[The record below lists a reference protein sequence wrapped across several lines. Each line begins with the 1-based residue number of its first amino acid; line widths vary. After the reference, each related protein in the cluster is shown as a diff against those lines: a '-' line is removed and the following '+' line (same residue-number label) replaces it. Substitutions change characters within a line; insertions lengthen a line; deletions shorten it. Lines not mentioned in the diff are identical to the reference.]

1 MNQINSFA
9 TEPLGLSSLCM
20 RSGKSHIGYSLLRD
34 AVRSGMD
41 FDVAYKKIFN
51 TEVPTKMFV
60 SFEYLNPEQERRIL
74 EMIPE
79 YVKSNTLNSAE
90 RSQKHEF

>member
-1 MNQINSFA
+1 MQRNYDNSVLRNRIIA
-9 TEPLGLSSLCM
+9 AKPLDLSSFCM

-51 TEVPTKMFV
+51 TESPTKMFV
-60 SFEYLNPEQERRIL
+60 TVEYLNPEQERRLL

-79 YVKSNTLNSAE
+79 LSEGIADEV
-90 RSQKHEF
+90 

>member
-1 MNQINSFA
+1 MQINYDNKVLLNRINHFTA
-9 TEPLGLSSLCM
+9 EPLDYGSLCM
-20 RSGKSHIGYSLLRD
+20 RRGKSNIGFSLLRD

-51 TEVPTKMFV
+51 TEAPTKMFV
-60 SFEYLNPEQERRIL
+60 SFEYLNPELEKRIL

-79 YVKSNTLNSAE
+79 CSESE
-90 RSQKHEF
+90 E

>member
-1 MNQINSFA
+1 MQRNYDNLVLLNRINHFTA
-9 TEPLGLSSLCM
+9 EPLDLSSFCM

-34 AVRSGMD
+34 AVRSGMN

-51 TEVPTKMFV
+51 TEAPTKMFV
-60 SFEYLNPEQERRIL
+60 SFEYLNPELEQRIL

-79 YVKSNTLNSAE
+79 CLESE
-90 RSQKHEF
+90 E